1 MKLINDVTPIQVSGP
16 VHNIVDDEEEEA
28 KCTFFVVD
36 IAVP

>member
-1 MKLINDVTPIQVSGP
+1 MKLINDIFPIQVSRP

-28 KCTFFVVD
+28 KGIFFAVD